1 MALFGA
7 ALAWIA
13 GIGVGIVRSE
23 AEALLGGALLLF
35 AAALVAPGG
44 SRLRR
49 LSLLS
54 GLLLLGACRAA
65 SGSAVHSLS
74 ELHPLRDQLVELSG
88 RVDEPPRC
96 GPKSCR
102 FVLEVERLF
111 ADGSELPLA
120 GRVQVTTA
128 ARSDLRV
135 GRTVVA
141 RGTLHPPRVTWGAPR
156 ADLLARRGIHE
167 TLDYPWLRVGPA
179 IDLAPYQRFEQLR
192 ALLEQRLVE
201 TIGGAEGALT
211 AGLLLG
217 RDVRLPAQVIDDLR
231 ATGTGHILAVSGFNV
246 ALVGMGALGFAR
258 PLLGQRYGLAVALAV
273 VATYTMLVGAPPSA
287 LRAALMFGLVGLALA
302 VGRQADALT
311 SLALAASLMLALEP
325 VLILD
330 LGFQLSCAATAGIV
344 LFGSSLTP
352 TTRWL
357 PRWVAGALGLTLAA
371 EVLTLPISLATFHSA
386 SLVAPLANVVIAWTL
401 PLLTGLALVVLV
413 VSALP
418 GVSTLV
424 AGLTWLLSHYVLQVV
439 GWFASLPI
447 ASVST
452 GSLPSW
458 ALGVIYLLVFLP
470 SAAVVLARHLRR
482 DPAERW
488 GRLALGPTL
497 LALMLVGHLA
507 SQRVGAAGELRVE
520 AFDAGGDGLTLAETP
535 GGHRILLGSLE
546 SPLAVQAL
554 SDRLPFLNRGI
565 DLLVLTRQT
574 RGDDAGLTTLQRR
587 FPIGLVLGPLAPD
600 SSSDQAES
608 ADQDQVNPLTARV
621 GQMVPIEDGLDLQIQ
636 AVSSGAEGLSTLV
649 ARLRHQQVDLLVV
662 GGGDAQPER
671 NAGATVIRLAPE
683 LVLGD
688 TRQRQSLATDAPVVV
703 VGGRSGES
711 PRGALPQIRLDGAGI
726 VEIRSDGNRASVER
740 LSCGSDQATC
750 RWP

>member
-1 MALFGA
+1 MVLFGA
-7 ALAWIA
+7 ALAWIV
-13 GIGVGIVRSE
+13 GISVGIVRSE

-35 AAALVAPGG
+35 AAALLAPGG

-49 LSLLS
+49 LSLLC

-65 SGSAVHSLS
+65 SGSAAHSPS
-74 ELHPLRDQLVELSG
+74 ALHPLRDRPVELSG

-102 FVLEVERLF
+102 FVLEVERLV
-111 ADGSELPLA
+111 ADGLESPLTV
-120 GRVQVTTA
+120 RVQVTTA

-135 GRTVVA
+135 GRTLVA
-141 RGTLHPPRVTWGAPR
+141 RGTLHAPRVTWGAPR
-156 ADLLARRGIHE
+156 ADLLARRGIYE
-167 TLDYPWLRVGPA
+167 TLDYPWLRIGPV
-179 IDLAPYQRFEQLR
+179 IDLAPHQRFEQLR

-246 ALVGMGALGFAR
+246 ALIGMGALGFAR

-273 VATYTMLVGAPPSA
+273 VAAYTMLVGAPPSA

-311 SLALAASLMLALEP
+311 GLALAASLMLALEP

-330 LGFQLSCAATAGIV
+330 LGFQLSCAATAGLV
-344 LFGSSLTP
+344 LFGRSLTP
-352 TTRWL
+352 TARWL
-357 PRWVAGALGLTLAA
+357 PRWVTGAIGLTLAA
-371 EVLTLPISLATFHSA
+371 EVLTLPIALATFHSA
-386 SLVAPLANVVIAWTL
+386 SLVAPLANVAIAWTL
-401 PLLTGLALVVLV
+401 PILTGLAFAVLRT
-413 VSALP
+413 SALP
-418 GVSTLV
+418 GLSMVV

-439 GWFASLPI
+439 SWCAMLPV

-470 SAAVVLARHLRR
+470 SAAVALARHLRR

-488 GRLALGPTL
+488 GRLALVPTL
-497 LALMLVGHLA
+497 LALVLVGYLA
-507 SQRVGAAGELRVE
+507 SQRPGAAGDLRVE

-546 SPLAVQAL
+546 SPFAVQAL
-554 SDRLPFLNRGI
+554 SDRLPFLDRGI

-587 FPIGLVLGPLAPD
+587 FPVGLVLGPLARG
-600 SSSDQAES
+600 SSGDQSES
-608 ADQDQVNPLTARV
+608 VDQNPVAPLTARV
-621 GQMVPIEDGLDLQIQ
+621 GQMVPIEEGLDLHIQ
-636 AVSSGAEGLSTLV
+636 AVTSGTEGPGTLV
-649 ARLRHQQVDLLVV
+649 ARLRHQQVDILVV

-671 NAGATVIRLAPE
+671 NAGTTIIRLAPE
-683 LVLGD
+683 LVLGA
-688 TRQRQSLATDAPVVV
+688 TRQRQSLAMDTPVVV
-703 VGGRSGES
+703 VGGRSAES
-711 PRGALPQIRLDGAGI
+711 SRGALPQIRLDGTTI
-726 VEIRSDGNRASVER
+726 VEMRSDGNRASVER
-740 LSCGSDQATC
+740 LNCGSDQATC